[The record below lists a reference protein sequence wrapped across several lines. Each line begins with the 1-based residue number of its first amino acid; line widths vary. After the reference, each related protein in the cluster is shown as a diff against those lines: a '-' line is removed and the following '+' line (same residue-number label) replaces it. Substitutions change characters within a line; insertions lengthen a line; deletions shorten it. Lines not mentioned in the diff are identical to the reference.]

1 MSAEWDAVE
10 GPELAAHHSVILPVQ
25 VDDIPWDV
33 PAQPLVTFSLPEI
46 LNTTL
51 FPAHA
56 WLSTSP
62 RSLKSSVV
70 PSSPCD
76 FSALP
81 RPADTLT
88 GPGGAGLSLVQQ
100 DAGKKAKDCCQVLG
114 HQKTIN

>member
-10 GPELAAHHSVILPVQ
+10 GPEPAARHSVILPVQ

-46 LNTTL
+46 LKTIL

-56 WLSTSP
+56 CLSTAP
-62 RSLKSSVV
+62 RSLKRSVALS
-70 PSSPCD
+70 PPCD

-81 RPADTLT
+81 L
-88 GPGGAGLSLVQQ
+88 
-100 DAGKKAKDCCQVLG
+100 
-114 HQKTIN
+114 